1 MEERQHRWVM
11 AVMALNAALFAATF
25 LALGF
30 FNRLSADDFH
40 YLVTTQERGV
50 WGAMVV
56 YYQNWNPRWASTL
69 VLNSLLLAHAKA
81 GSLLLMHCLTL
92 ILGWGAFRTLLHGLE
107 ARFTIIFPSAQRV
120 LFPFY
125 ALMTLFHVSFSKGD
139 TWFWMSSTPMYLWG
153 VFAVALGFG
162 LLLMRSGMAWR
173 YPLATLVFLYVGGS
187 SEPVAVASLIVL
199 FYLGITG
206 TDGNG
211 RRLYHIATIVCLIG
225 FGLDALGSGAQV
237 RMEHLPQLPLA
248 ERLFIGMKNYGRL
261 IFLKLPLLLPA
272 LVAALLPM
280 AWLWRNAAQWQAVS
294 FKALYVGNRH
304 LFLTADLLMLSIS
317 MMMGLVM
324 SDMGPPRAWL
334 PIAVLLMAIGVVLAF
349 RSGALWQRTTKG
361 YLLTV
366 ALVGQAVLF
375 GYQVFAAAQM
385 VPKAM
390 RYASAVDGRMEHIH
404 HAIAQGDT
412 LLMLQPLPD
421 SGWLHSAEVSA
432 DTANFRNRHL
442 SLFFGNSIRL
452 FVPESIPSES
462 E

>member
-1 MEERQHRWVM
+1 
-11 AVMALNAALFAATF
+11 
-25 LALGF
+25 
-30 FNRLSADDFH
+30 
-40 YLVTTQERGV
+40 
-50 WGAMVV
+50 
-56 YYQNWNPRWASTL
+56 
-69 VLNSLLLAHAKA
+69 
-81 GSLLLMHCLTL
+81 MHCLTQ
-92 ILGWGAFRTLLHGLE
+92 IFGWGAFRTLLHGLE
-107 ARFTIIFPSAQRV
+107 VRLAIVFTSAQRI

-153 VFAVALGFG
+153 VFAVAFGFG

-173 YPLATLVFLYVGGS
+173 YPLAALVFLYVGGS

-199 FYLGITG
+199 FYLGITA

-211 RRLYHIATIVCLIG
+211 RRLYHIATIACLIG
-225 FGLDALGSGAQV
+225 FGLDAMGSGAQV
-237 RMEHLPQLPLA
+237 RLEHLPQLPIA

-272 LVAALLPM
+272 LIAALLPV
-280 AWLWRNAAQWQAVS
+280 AWLWRSAEQRQAVS

-304 LFLTADLLMLSIS
+304 LFMTADLLMLSIS

-334 PIAVLLMAIGVVLAF
+334 PIAVLFMAIGAVLAF
-349 RSGALWQRTTKG
+349 RSGAVLQRTTKG
-361 YLLTV
+361 HLLTV

-421 SGWLHSAEVSA
+421 PGWLYSAEVSA